1 MATPPTS
8 SAIAIALSRI
18 RGLYGMVDLQP
29 GEGHRAVPLA
39 SALLDGGARVLQLRM
54 KRADAREILVA
65 CEALRPVC
73 AGRATLIVNDRLDV
87 ALAAAADGVHLGQSD
102 LPLAA
107 ARRLV
112 PPGMLIGISTH
123 DEAQA
128 LAAARG
134 GADYIGFGPVFGT
147 KTKEK
152 PDPTTGVEAL
162 AAVCRAVR
170 IPVVGIGSIAPDNVG
185 EIVRAGAAAA
195 AVISA
200 VNHAPDPTRAARLIT
215 EAFERPLAE
224 PAPA

>member
-8 SAIAIALSRI
+8 SAIATALSRI

-39 SALLDGGARVLQLRM
+39 AALLDGGARVLQLRM
-54 KRADAREILVA
+54 KRADAREILAA
-65 CEALRPVC
+65 CEALRPLC

-128 LAAARG
+128 LAAASG

-147 KTKEK
+147 KTKEL
-152 PDPTTGVEAL
+152 PDPTTGVERL
-162 AAVCRAVR
+162 AAVCRMVR
-170 IPVVGIGSIAPDNVG
+170 IPVVGIGGIRIETAG
-185 EIVRAGAAAA
+185 EIARAGAAAA

-200 VNHAPDPTRAARLIT
+200 VNHAPDVTLAARAVT
-215 EAFERPLAE
+215 DAFEQPVTE
-224 PAPA
+224 PALA